1 MCIQYI
7 DFFIIEFFMVSCLI
21 FLDKGEGVVRL
32 IGVGE
37 VLRRILVKCVM
48 NVVKE
53 DIVYVSG
60 FF

>member
-1 MCIQYI
+1 
-7 DFFIIEFFMVSCLI
+7 MVSCLI

-53 DIVYVSG
+53 DVVYVSG